1 MTNSNLFKP
10 FGVGFC
16 RASALFDEI
25 ESRVDQYKYPPHN
38 IIETKTDFIIELA
51 CAGFCK
57 DDLRVTAEGKVITVS
72 GKKTKKNQED
82 GLVYQ
87 YHGISSKDFI
97 KKFIYEGQSRIS
109 KVSYN
114 DGILKITLMKILP
127 EEEKLKELTIE

>member
-72 GKKTKKNQED
+72 GKKAKKKSRRW
-82 GLVYQ
+82 L
-87 YHGISSKDFI
+87 GIS
-97 KKFIYEGQSRIS
+97 
-109 KVSYN
+109 VPWN
-114 DGILKITLMKILP
+114 ILKRFYQKMCHCWAWKMRQ
-127 EEEKLKELTIE
+127 KLLKHLSVTG

>member
-38 IIETKTDFIIELA
+38 IIETKNDFIIELA
-51 CAGFCK
+51 CAGFGK
-57 DDLRVTAEGKVITVS
+57 DDLLVTAEDKIITVS
-72 GKKTKKNQED
+72 GKKHKKNQED
-82 GLVYQ
+82 SVVYQ

-114 DGILKITLMKILP
+114 DGILKINLTKILP